1 MSAQR
6 LPYPLL
12 APKAFEALQGLS
24 MQLAKSSV
32 GKTIL
37 DLIYLRVSQING
49 CAFCLDMH
57 SKDMRRAG
65 ESQTRIDTLAGWR
78 DSPFFDDREKA
89 VLAWTEAV
97 ARIESSH
104 APDVDYDPLK
114 AHFSDAEI
122 VDMTFA
128 IAAISAWNR
137 MAISMRAQPRS

>member
-37 DLIYLRVSQING
+37 DLIYMRVSQING

-57 SKDMRRAG
+57 AKDMRRAG
-65 ESQTRIDTLAGWR
+65 ESQARMDTLAGWR
-78 DSPFFDDREKA
+78 DSPFFDEREKA
-89 VLAWTEAV
+89 VLAWAEAV
-97 ARIESSH
+97 ARIDHAH
-104 APDVDYDPLK
+104 APERDYEPLK
-114 AHFSDAEI
+114 NHFSDAEI